1 MDGKGVASIGRMLR
15 PRVAAALGEE
25 TGGEITICELTD
37 DHVGLHGTEKPGHRV
52 QLVAKAAGNFNE
64 IRVSENS
71 RLN

>member
-1 MDGKGVASIGRMLR
+1 ME
-15 PRVAAALGEE
+15 GEK
-25 TGGEITICELTD
+25 IRIRELSD
-37 DHVGLHGTEKPGHRV
+37 DHVGSHGSEEKPGHRV

>member
-1 MDGKGVASIGRMLR
+1 MDGKGVASIGCMLR
-15 PRVAAALGEE
+15 PRVAGIGGRN
-25 TGGEITICELTD
+25 GGEITICELTD

>member
-1 MDGKGVASIGRMLR
+1 MSDVPSNCTRDIGKGGGRR
-15 PRVAAALGEE
+15 GK
-25 TGGEITICELTD
+25 ITICELTD